1 MILKLKA
8 IKQIIKEEL
17 EKVVN
22 EDLYADEEEYEEAI
36 KDFMELHKVSRE
48 VAKKAIDAAGD
59 EMDEKHPE
67 FATSVEEEKENI
79 EAFRTFIKMAAGG
92 RRINGE
98 WAYEER
104 QDLRDLAMDFKNNL
118 QEYFKKNKYYKIIFK
133 GYEFCKTYM
142 YDKHGFWDQ
151 AADAYGKLNK
161 PLLQRD
167 IGAAVTMAKLEPQLQ
182 ADIEERTRKCEENL
196 VFALSY
202 VDKQTEKD
210 EHDAYWERE
219 RQKQKEAAKKRKEER
234 ERIKQELIK
243 KGIPEEYVSAA
254 IKSEITLSDTLK
266 WDMDEWEEWME
277 KYRQIQMEKAHRE
290 HMRNQAWYDY
300 LDPSRFNNPDYFTES
315 KFTLTQNEIKQII
328 KEELEA
334 VINEDL
340 YADEEEYEQAIKDFM
355 ELHNVSREEA
365 KQAID
370 AAGDDM
376 DKTHPTF
383 GRYIDKD
390 KLDIKNYKFFIKF
403 AKSNEKQILRGT
415 TEEEIL
421 SASQDFKINYE
432 EFLKMHRNAEKILAG
447 YEHCLNKRSTIDV
460 REPSGESS
468 YDDVLAALDKEEGE
482 LKKSFLTRDLGAGFR
497 ANKIKKQLDALQ
509 KKKKYQCDYYL
520 GLAALRIKE
529 EYAEYVRR
537 NKYSIVVNNLKEKGF
552 IVLNQ
557 GSRDESIY
565 FKIRNPLTKRYKR
578 TDWDYQINS
587 DLSVEENI
595 KNIIDELLKN
605 YPHALKDAEKR
616 SNRLMSKKDPNPKDF
631 GFTDAEVEQWGPKE
645 WQGFMEHRDPYYY

>member
-22 EDLYADEEEYEEAI
+22 EDLYADEDEYEEAI
-36 KDFMELHKVSRE
+36 QDFMELHNVSRE
-48 VAKKAIDAAGD
+48 EAKKAIDVAGD
-59 EMDEKHPE
+59 EMDAPKFKE
-67 FATSVEEEKENI
+67 FSTSIEEEKENI
-79 EAFRTFIKMAAGG
+79 KAFETLMTLARKGKNLHGKEAYLEKQ
-92 RRINGE
+92 E
-98 WAYEER
+98 LH
-104 QDLRDLAMDFKNNL
+104 DLSMDFKNNL
-118 QEYFKKNKYYKIIFK
+118 QNYLKKNEYYKIIFK

-142 YDKHGFWDQ
+142 FDKHGYWDK

-167 IGAAVTMAKLEPQLQ
+167 IGAAITMAKLEPELQ
-182 ADIEERTRKCEENL
+182 SDIEERTEKCEETL
-196 VFALSY
+196 AFALSY
-202 VDKQTEKD
+202 VEEQIAADK
-210 EHDAYWERE
+210 R
-219 RQKQKEAAKKRKEER
+219 EAAYQARRKKEKEDR
-234 ERIKQELIK
+234 EKAEKELIK
-243 KGIPEEYVSAA
+243 KGIPQEYIYAA
-254 IKSEITLSDTLK
+254 LKAGIKLQDTLD
-266 WDMDEWEEWME
+266 WDIDEWKEWYE
-277 KYRQIQMEKAHRE
+277 QSKRNRTPDRYYSSEADYQAALAGLDDERQ
-290 HMRNQAWYDY
+290 W
-300 LDPSRFNNPDYFTES
+300 FGES
-315 KFTLTQNEIKQII
+315 KFRLTQNEIKQII

-340 YADEEEYEQAIKDFM
+340 YADEEEYEEAIKDFM

-370 AAGDDM
+370 AAGDDI
-376 DKTHPTF
+376 DRTHPVF
-383 GRYIDKD
+383 GRYVEKD

-403 AKSNEKQILRGT
+403 AKFNEKEILRGT

-421 SASQDFKINYE
+421 TASQDFKINYE
-432 EFLKMHRNAEKILAG
+432 EFLKMHRNTEEILAG

-529 EYAEYVRR
+529 EYAEYVKR
-537 NKYSIVVNNLKEKGF
+537 NKNSIVVNKLKEKGF

-557 GSRDESIY
+557 DHSAMVY
-565 FKIRNPLTKRYKR
+565 FKVRDPITKRYSK
-578 TDWDYQINS
+578 TDYNYQINHE
-587 DLSVEENI
+587 LSVEENV
-595 KNIIDELLKN
+595 KSIIDELLKK

-616 SNRLMSKKDPNPKDF
+616 SDRLMSQKNPNPKNF
-631 GFTDAEVEQWGPKE
+631 GFTDNEVKQWGDRE
-645 WQGFMEHRDPYYY
+645 WQGFMDHRDPYYY